1 MPLDHVK
8 MITVQPVQPLNNN
21 NNNNNNPTMVT
32 VVQPMASSGGGYIMQ
47 QPSVM
52 PIVMPIPVQPYPSI
66 DPNMHQG
73 IEMMNPN
80 PNPNIP
86 IVAAV
91 PIEYVDPQ
99 SFASQ
104 ITTGTGKLTEYNH
117 KNRCF
122 PGSFFCNLLALLV
135 FILFFAKVDWMLTI
149 AYGGIGSSNSSSSGV
164 DNGGFNFLG
173 CYKPPSSESSESE
186 SSNPKMRRRVSTANS
201 TAGGSDAFKQNEY
214 VPAIFSATDSKYN
227 CVDKFDRSFRHQG
240 GWTNPS
246 LYYLYVGCFAVSHY
260 EYLKFDRDLTSKL
273 ETYGVRIFLNQ
284 LSLILFILFVFWQQ
298 DLWHINPFFNII
310 SFFGSNNFLEWWRLW
325 DAVPETLPSRWVY
338 TLYS

>member
-1 MPLDHVK
+1 
-8 MITVQPVQPLNNN
+8 MIQQGQVIIVQPVQPLR
-21 NNNNNNPTMVT
+21 NNNNNPTMAT
-32 VVQPMASSGGGYIMQ
+32 VVQPVATTAPYQ

-52 PIVMPIPVQPYPSI
+52 PNVMPIPVQPFV
-66 DPNMHQG
+66 DPNMQQG

-86 IVAAV
+86 MVTAV
-91 PIEYVDPQ
+91 PIDYVDPQ

-173 CYKPPSSESSESE
+173 CYKPPSSESESE
-186 SSNPKMRRRVSTANS
+186 SSNPRMREGVSTANG
-201 TAGGSDAFKQNEY
+201 TTGGNDAFEQNEY
-214 VPAIFSATDSKYN
+214 VPASLTQTDSKYDCAN
-227 CVDKFDRSFRHQG
+227 KFDRSFRHQG
-240 GWTNPS
+240 GWTNPN
-246 LYYLYVGCFAVSHY
+246 LYYLYVGCFAVSTT

-273 ETYGVRIFLNQ
+273 ERYNVRIF
-284 LSLILFILFVFWQQ
+284 F
-298 DLWHINPFFNII
+298 
-310 SFFGSNNFLEWWRLW
+310 
-325 DAVPETLPSRWVY
+325 
-338 TLYS
+338 